1 MVGDGSGRALEARRG
16 STTATA
22 PVKWPKQHLRVLLF
36 LGGGSMVN
44 SGVLSVAIIAEDG
57 KRVLATASSASSA
70 LLDLQEVA
78 VTEHGETVLYDVVR
92 RRIAIDPTGGV
103 TAELHV
109 SQRRQALAERLGH
122 QMVTIF
128 SVILTAALFGG
139 LLLLWY
145 LLAARLEET
154 IGWGAA
160 HADWVVFATV
170 FGYFVWRAFV
180 AEDPVIQN
188 VCAFGA
194 FGFGILAL
202 IFVQVQLMGAG
213 DPDWRRPLAYQAL
226 GADVLAHREKWL
238 SALALYTPT
247 VLLILRFAGLTSLA
261 ETLERLGIG
270 KDKK

>member
-1 MVGDGSGRALEARRG
+1 
-16 STTATA
+16 
-22 PVKWPKQHLRVLLF
+22 
-36 LGGGSMVN
+36 
-44 SGVLSVAIIAEDG
+44 
-57 KRVLATASSASSA
+57 
-70 LLDLQEVA
+70 
-78 VTEHGETVLYDVVR
+78 
-92 RRIAIDPTGGV
+92 
-103 TAELHV
+103 
-109 SQRRQALAERLGH
+109 
-122 QMVTIF
+122 MVTIV
-128 SVILTAALFGG
+128 SAILTAALFGG